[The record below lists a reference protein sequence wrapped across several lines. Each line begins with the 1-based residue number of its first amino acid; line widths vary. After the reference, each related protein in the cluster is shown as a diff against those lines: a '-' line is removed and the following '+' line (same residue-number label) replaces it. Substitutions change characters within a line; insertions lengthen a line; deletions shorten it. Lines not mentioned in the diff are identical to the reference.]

1 MKRKVIKIDE
11 EKCTGCG
18 NCIPDCPEGA
28 LQIIDGKARL
38 ISDLFCD
45 GLGACIGSCPEGAI
59 TVEER
64 EAEPYDEKKVM
75 ENVVKQGEKTII
87 AHLEHLKEH
96 GEENYLQ
103 QAIEFLKEKNIEIDL
118 SKIHREAPCCPGM
131 KIVDRRNEVEEGG
144 TNVEVKSQLRQWP
157 IQMHLISPSAGYFK
171 KADLL
176 LVADCVGYSYGNFH
190 NDFLK
195 GRSVII
201 ACPKLDEGTDR
212 YIEKL
217 KLLID
222 QAEINTLTVI
232 MMEVPCCGGLLMFA
246 KEALSQAKRKVP
258 LKKVIVSIEGK
269 ILEEKWEQI

>member
-1 MKRKVIKIDE
+1 
-11 EKCTGCG
+11 
-18 NCIPDCPEGA
+18 
-28 LQIIDGKARL
+28 
-38 ISDLFCD
+38 
-45 GLGACIGSCPEGAI
+45 
-59 TVEER
+59 
-64 EAEPYDEKKVM
+64 
-75 ENVVKQGEKTII
+75 
-87 AHLEHLKEH
+87 
-96 GEENYLQ
+96 
-103 QAIEFLKEKNIEIDL
+103 
-118 SKIHREAPCCPGM
+118 M
-131 KIVDRRNEVEEGG
+131 KIVDRRNEVEEGE